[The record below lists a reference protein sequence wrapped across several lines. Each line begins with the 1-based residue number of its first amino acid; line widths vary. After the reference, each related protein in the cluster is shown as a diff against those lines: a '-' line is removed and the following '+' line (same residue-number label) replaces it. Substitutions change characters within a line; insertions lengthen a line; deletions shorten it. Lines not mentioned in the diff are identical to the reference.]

1 MGCILIWIFLLATS
15 DGLEHDI
22 YLGVGIFIL
31 VLIMIG
37 LVLCR
42 KEEEQMQRIQDEWI
56 ETKRQRIVSEY
67 NAYKAAERRQN
78 YRQRQIN
85 SGRYD

>member
-1 MGCILIWIFLLATS
+1 MGCLLIWIFLLVTS
-15 DGLEHDI
+15 DGFEHDI
-22 YLGVGIFIL
+22 YLGIGISVL
-31 VLIMIG
+31 VLLVTG

-42 KEEEQMQRIQDEWI
+42 KEETQRQRAQAEWI
-56 ETKRQRIVSEY
+56 ETKRQRIISEY
-67 NAYKAAERRQN
+67 GKYKAAERGQN